1 MVAILT
7 TKKTKPIVVNHVII
21 SSYAALVRRNF
32 AADLFAE
39 KYDNRS
45 QSKGNR
51 IQSNTIER
59 QSNAIEHNRIFLF
72 SIGIRLIRLIEF
84 QSFDYVRL
92 FSINSIIEIFD

>member
-7 TKKTKPIVVNHVII
+7 TKKTKHSSEAQKGLVSSLNQ

-45 QSKGNR
+45 QSKAIEFNRKQSKGNR
-51 IQSNTIER
+51 T
-59 QSNAIEHNRIFLF
+59 QSNAIKF
-72 SIGIRLIRLIEF
+72 SKVFLIRLA
-84 QSFDYVRL
+84 FD
-92 FSINSIIEIFD
+92 

>member
-21 SSYAALVRRNF
+21 SSYAALVRKNF
-32 AADLFAE
+32 AVDLFAE

-51 IQSNTIER
+51 TQSNFPKFSIFDWH
-59 QSNAIEHNRIFLF
+59 SIDLINRI
-72 SIGIRLIRLIEF
+72 SIIRLRSIV
-84 QSFDYVRL
+84 FD
-92 FSINSIIEIFD
+92 